1 MTAAKLPP
9 LPLSIAAPGETLQYC
24 VADMH
29 DYGLQ
34 CYAAGIAAQ
43 VPMTRE
49 EAVDQVREWRGIPP
63 FEPQC
68 QECGCTLPQ
77 HFFHCGLKEIE

>member
-1 MTAAKLPP
+1 MTDPKLPP
-9 LPLSIAAPGETLQYC
+9 LPYLSGKNTKSDQNKLQGYGE
-24 VADMH
+24 A
-29 DYGLQ
+29 
-34 CYAAGIAAQ
+34 CYRAGQSSAE
-43 VPMTRE
+43 PMTHAD
-49 EAVDQVREWRGIPP
+49 AVDQVREWRGIPP